1 MSKRLPDPPGASASD
16 RLARRAAALRA
27 NLQRRKDQARSRA
40 AGGQGHDDNENEP
53 PAGIERPDPAD
64 ESEG

>member
-16 RLARRAAALRA
+16 RLHRRAAALRA
-27 NLQRRKDQARSRA
+27 NLQRRKEQARSRA
-40 AGGQGHDDNENEP
+40 GEGDNENEP
-53 PAGIERPDPAD
+53 RAGIEHPDPAD